1 MHNIIDYL
9 EGIKKNIYFMF
20 VREEITFNDIDNLY
34 NSNIDDLLKKI
45 DSYKDK
51 VLLSIYI
58 NPYLL
63 CNDYLVRIDGFN
75 VDIISRLLIK
85 RYNEEVYEYNTR
97 LMNGDITYI
106 EYCNN
111 IMMLNK
117 LYFTSTM
124 MGSRISKMNEDKI
137 IKKVNRK
144 KEQINLKR

>member
-34 NSNIDDLLKKI
+34 NSNIENLLNKQE
-45 DSYKDK
+45 SYKDK

-75 VDIISRLLIK
+75 IDIISKLLIK
-85 RYNEEVYEYNTR
+85 RYNDEIYEYNTR

-124 MGSRISKMNEDKI
+124 MGSRISKINEDKI
-137 IKKVNRK
+137 IKKVK
-144 KEQINLKR
+144 

>member
-1 MHNIIDYL
+1 MYNIIDNL
-9 EGIKKNIYFMF
+9 EGIKKKIYFMF
-20 VREEITFNDIDNLY
+20 VREEITFDDIDNLY

-45 DSYKDK
+45 DSHKDK
-51 VLLSIYI
+51 LLLSIYI

-85 RYNEEVYEYNTR
+85 RYNEEVYEYNVR
-97 LMNGDITYI
+97 LINGDITYI

-137 IKKVNRK
+137 IQKVK
-144 KEQINLKR
+144 

>member
-1 MHNIIDYL
+1 MYNIIDSL

-20 VREEITFNDIDNLY
+20 VREEITFDDIDNLY

-45 DSYKDK
+45 DSHKDK

-85 RYNEEVYEYNTR
+85 RYNEEVYEYNVR
-97 LMNGDITYI
+97 LINGDLTYM

-111 IMMLNK
+111 IRMLNN

-124 MGSRISKMNEDKI
+124 IGSRISIMNEDKI
-137 IKKVNRK
+137 IQKVK
-144 KEQINLKR
+144 

>member
-1 MHNIIDYL
+1 MYNIIDNL
-9 EGIKKNIYFMF
+9 EGIKKKIYFMF
-20 VREEITFNDIDNLY
+20 VREEITFDDIDNLY

-45 DSYKDK
+45 DSHKDK
-51 VLLSIYI
+51 LLLSIYI

-75 VDIISRLLIK
+75 IDIISKLLIK
-85 RYNEEVYEYNTR
+85 RYNDEIYEYNTR

-117 LYFTSTM
+117 LYFTSTI
-124 MGSRISKMNEDKI
+124 MGSRISKINEDKI
-137 IKKVNRK
+137 IQKVK
-144 KEQINLKR
+144 

>member
-20 VREEITFNDIDNLY
+20 VREEITFDDIDNLY
-34 NSNIDDLLKKI
+34 NSNIDDLLRKI
-45 DSYKDK
+45 DSHKDK
-51 VLLSIYI
+51 LLLSIYI

-97 LMNGDITYI
+97 LINGDITYM
-106 EYCNN
+106 EYYNN
-111 IMMLNK
+111 IMILNK

-137 IKKVNRK
+137 IKKVK
-144 KEQINLKR
+144 

>member
-20 VREEITFNDIDNLY
+20 VREEITFDDIDNLY
-34 NSNIDDLLKKI
+34 NSNIDDLLRKI
-45 DSYKDK
+45 DSHKDK
-51 VLLSIYI
+51 LLLSIYI

-85 RYNEEVYEYNTR
+85 RYNEEVYEYNVR
-97 LMNGDITYI
+97 LINGDLTYI
-106 EYCNN
+106 EYYNN
-111 IMMLNK
+111 IRMLNN

-124 MGSRISKMNEDKI
+124 IGSRISIMNEDKI
-137 IKKVNRK
+137 IEKVK
-144 KEQINLKR
+144 

>member
-75 VDIISRLLIK
+75 IDIISKLLIK
-85 RYNEEVYEYNTR
+85 RYNDEIYEYNTR

-124 MGSRISKMNEDKI
+124 MGSRISKINEDKI
-137 IKKVNRK
+137 IQKVK
-144 KEQINLKR
+144 

>member
-9 EGIKKNIYFMF
+9 EGIKKNVYFMF
-20 VREEITFNDIDNLY
+20 VREEITFDDIDNLY

-75 VDIISRLLIK
+75 IDIISKLLIK
-85 RYNEEVYEYNTR
+85 RYNDEIYEYNTR

-124 MGSRISKMNEDKI
+124 MGSRISKINEDKI
-137 IKKVNRK
+137 IKKVK
-144 KEQINLKR
+144 

>member
-1 MHNIIDYL
+1 MYNIIDSL

-20 VREEITFNDIDNLY
+20 VREEITFDDIDNLY

-45 DSYKDK
+45 DSHKDK

-85 RYNEEVYEYNTR
+85 RYNEEVYEYNVR
-97 LMNGDITYI
+97 LINGDLTYM

-111 IMMLNK
+111 IRMLNN

-124 MGSRISKMNEDKI
+124 IGNRISIMNEDKI
-137 IKKVNRK
+137 IQKVK
-144 KEQINLKR
+144 

>member
-1 MHNIIDYL
+1 MYNIIDNL

-20 VREEITFNDIDNLY
+20 VREEITFDDIDNLY

-45 DSYKDK
+45 DSHKDK
-51 VLLSIYI
+51 LLLSIYI

-75 VDIISRLLIK
+75 IDIISKLLIK
-85 RYNEEVYEYNTR
+85 RYNDEIYEYNTR

-124 MGSRISKMNEDKI
+124 MGSRISKINEDKI
-137 IKKVNRK
+137 IQKVK
-144 KEQINLKR
+144 

>member
-85 RYNEEVYEYNTR
+85 RYNEEVYEYNVR
-97 LMNGDITYI
+97 LINGDLTYI
-106 EYCNN
+106 EYYNN
-111 IMMLNK
+111 IMILNN

-124 MGSRISKMNEDKI
+124 MGSRISKINEDKI
-137 IKKVNRK
+137 IKKVK
-144 KEQINLKR
+144 

>member
-1 MHNIIDYL
+1 MYNIIDNL
-9 EGIKKNIYFMF
+9 EGIKKKIYFMF
-20 VREEITFNDIDNLY
+20 VREEITFDDIDNLY

-45 DSYKDK
+45 DSHKDK
-51 VLLSIYI
+51 LLLSIYI

-85 RYNEEVYEYNTR
+85 RYNEEVYEYNVR
-97 LMNGDITYI
+97 LINGDLTYI

-111 IMMLNK
+111 IMILNN

-124 MGSRISKMNEDKI
+124 IGSRISKINEDKI
-137 IKKVNRK
+137 IQKVK
-144 KEQINLKR
+144 

>member
-75 VDIISRLLIK
+75 IDIISKLLIK
-85 RYNEEVYEYNTR
+85 RYNDEIYEYNTR

-124 MGSRISKMNEDKI
+124 MGSRISKINEDKI
-137 IKKVNRK
+137 IKKVK
-144 KEQINLKR
+144 

>member
-1 MHNIIDYL
+1 MYNIIDNL
-9 EGIKKNIYFMF
+9 EGIKKKIYFMF
-20 VREEITFNDIDNLY
+20 VREEITFDDIDNLY

-45 DSYKDK
+45 DSHKDK
-51 VLLSIYI
+51 LLLSIYI

-85 RYNEEVYEYNTR
+85 RYNEEVYEYNVR
-97 LMNGDITYI
+97 LINGDLTYI

-111 IMMLNK
+111 IMILNN

-124 MGSRISKMNEDKI
+124 IGSRISIMNEDKI
-137 IKKVNRK
+137 IQKVK
-144 KEQINLKR
+144 

>member
-1 MHNIIDYL
+1 MYNIIDNL
-9 EGIKKNIYFMF
+9 EGIKKKIYFMF
-20 VREEITFNDIDNLY
+20 VREEITFDDIDNLY

-45 DSYKDK
+45 DSHKDK
-51 VLLSIYI
+51 LLLSIYI

-85 RYNEEVYEYNTR
+85 RYNEEVYEYNVR
-97 LMNGDITYI
+97 LINGDLTYM

-111 IMMLNK
+111 IMILNN

-124 MGSRISKMNEDKI
+124 IGSRISKINEDKI
-137 IKKVNRK
+137 IQKVK
-144 KEQINLKR
+144 

>member
-20 VREEITFNDIDNLY
+20 VREEITFDDIDNLY
-34 NSNIDDLLKKI
+34 NSNIDDLLRKI
-45 DSYKDK
+45 DSHKDK
-51 VLLSIYI
+51 LLLSIYI

-85 RYNEEVYEYNTR
+85 RYNEEVYEYNVR
-97 LMNGDITYI
+97 LINGDLTYI

-111 IMMLNK
+111 IMILNN
-117 LYFTSTM
+117 LYFTSTI
-124 MGSRISKMNEDKI
+124 MGSRISKINEDKI
-137 IKKVNRK
+137 IQKVK
-144 KEQINLKR
+144 

>member
-1 MHNIIDYL
+1 MYNIIDNL
-9 EGIKKNIYFMF
+9 EGIKKKIYFMF
-20 VREEITFNDIDNLY
+20 VREEITFDDIDNLY

-45 DSYKDK
+45 DSHKDK
-51 VLLSIYI
+51 LLLSIYI

-85 RYNEEVYEYNTR
+85 RYNEEVYEYNVR
-97 LMNGDITYI
+97 LINGDLTYM

-111 IMMLNK
+111 IRMLNN

-124 MGSRISKMNEDKI
+124 IGSRISIMNEDKI
-137 IKKVNRK
+137 IQKVK
-144 KEQINLKR
+144 

>member
-20 VREEITFNDIDNLY
+20 VREEITFDDIDNLY

-45 DSYKDK
+45 DSHKDK
-51 VLLSIYI
+51 LLLSIYI

-75 VDIISRLLIK
+75 IDIISKLLIK
-85 RYNEEVYEYNTR
+85 RYNDEIYEYNTR

-124 MGSRISKMNEDKI
+124 MGSRISKINEDKI
-137 IKKVNRK
+137 IKKVK
-144 KEQINLKR
+144 

>member
-1 MHNIIDYL
+1 MYNIIDNL

-20 VREEITFNDIDNLY
+20 VREEITFDDIDNLY

-45 DSYKDK
+45 DSHKDK
-51 VLLSIYI
+51 LLLSIYI

-85 RYNEEVYEYNTR
+85 RYNEEVYEYNVR
-97 LMNGDITYI
+97 LINGDLTYI
-106 EYCNN
+106 EYYNN
-111 IMMLNK
+111 IMILNN

-124 MGSRISKMNEDKI
+124 MGSRISKINEDKI
-137 IKKVNRK
+137 IEKVK
-144 KEQINLKR
+144 

>member
-1 MHNIIDYL
+1 MYNIIDNL

-20 VREEITFNDIDNLY
+20 VREEITFDDIDNLY
-34 NSNIDDLLKKI
+34 NSNIDDLFKKI
-45 DSYKDK
+45 DSHKDK
-51 VLLSIYI
+51 LLLSIYI

-85 RYNEEVYEYNTR
+85 RYNEEVYEYNVR
-97 LMNGDITYI
+97 LINGDLTYM

-111 IMMLNK
+111 IRMLNN

-124 MGSRISKMNEDKI
+124 IGSRISIMNEDKI
-137 IKKVNRK
+137 IQKVK
-144 KEQINLKR
+144 

>member
-1 MHNIIDYL
+1 MYNIIDSL

-20 VREEITFNDIDNLY
+20 VREEITFDDIDNLY

-45 DSYKDK
+45 DSHKDK
-51 VLLSIYI
+51 LLLSIYI

-85 RYNEEVYEYNTR
+85 RYNEEVYEYNVR
-97 LMNGDITYI
+97 LINGDITYM
-106 EYCNN
+106 EYYNN
-111 IMMLNK
+111 IMILNK

-137 IKKVNRK
+137 IQKVK
-144 KEQINLKR
+144 

>member
-1 MHNIIDYL
+1 MYNIIDNL

-20 VREEITFNDIDNLY
+20 VREEITFDDIDNLY

-45 DSYKDK
+45 DSHKDK
-51 VLLSIYI
+51 LLLSIYI

-85 RYNEEVYEYNTR
+85 RYNEEVYEYNVR
-97 LMNGDITYI
+97 LINGDLTYM

-111 IMMLNK
+111 IRMLNN

-124 MGSRISKMNEDKI
+124 IGSRISIMNEDKI
-137 IKKVNRK
+137 IQKVK
-144 KEQINLKR
+144 

>member
-75 VDIISRLLIK
+75 IDIISKLLIK
-85 RYNEEVYEYNTR
+85 RYNDEIYEYNTR

-111 IMMLNK
+111 IMILNK
-117 LYFTSTM
+117 LYFTSNM
-124 MGSRISKMNEDKI
+124 MVSRISKINEDKI
-137 IKKVNRK
+137 IKKVK
-144 KEQINLKR
+144 

>member
-1 MHNIIDYL
+1 MYNIIDSL

-20 VREEITFNDIDNLY
+20 VREEITFDDIDNLY

-45 DSYKDK
+45 DSHKDK
-51 VLLSIYI
+51 LLLSIYI

-85 RYNEEVYEYNTR
+85 RYNEEVYEYNVR
-97 LMNGDITYI
+97 LINGDLTYM

-111 IMMLNK
+111 IMILNN

-124 MGSRISKMNEDKI
+124 IGSRISKINEDKI
-137 IKKVNRK
+137 IQKVK
-144 KEQINLKR
+144 

>member
-1 MHNIIDYL
+1 MYNIIDSL

-20 VREEITFNDIDNLY
+20 VREEITFDDIDNLY
-34 NSNIDDLLKKI
+34 NSNIDDLLRKI
-45 DSYKDK
+45 DSHKDK
-51 VLLSIYI
+51 LLLSIYI

-85 RYNEEVYEYNTR
+85 RYNEEVYEYNVR
-97 LMNGDITYI
+97 LINGDLTYM

-111 IMMLNK
+111 IRMLNN

-124 MGSRISKMNEDKI
+124 IGSRISIMNEDKI
-137 IKKVNRK
+137 IQKVK
-144 KEQINLKR
+144 

>member
-1 MHNIIDYL
+1 MSFKEKILSKSNSYQHY
-9 EGIKKNIYFMF
+9 KKEN
-20 VREEITFNDIDNLY
+20 EE
-34 NSNIDDLLKKI
+34 LLKKI

-75 VDIISRLLIK
+75 IDIISKLLIK
-85 RYNEEVYEYNTR
+85 RYNDEIYEYNTR

-124 MGSRISKMNEDKI
+124 MGSRISKINEDKI
-137 IKKVNRK
+137 IKKVK
-144 KEQINLKR
+144 

>member
-1 MHNIIDYL
+1 MYNIIDNL
-9 EGIKKNIYFMF
+9 EGIKKKIYFMF
-20 VREEITFNDIDNLY
+20 VREEITFDDIDNLY

-45 DSYKDK
+45 DSHKDK
-51 VLLSIYI
+51 LLLSIYI

-97 LMNGDITYI
+97 LINGDLTYI

-111 IMMLNK
+111 IMILNN
-117 LYFTSTM
+117 LYFTSTI
-124 MGSRISKMNEDKI
+124 MGSRISKINEDKI
-137 IKKVNRK
+137 IQKVK
-144 KEQINLKR
+144 

>member
-1 MHNIIDYL
+1 MYNIIDNL

-20 VREEITFNDIDNLY
+20 VREEITFDDIDNLY

-45 DSYKDK
+45 DSHKDK
-51 VLLSIYI
+51 LLLSIYI

-85 RYNEEVYEYNTR
+85 RYNEEVYEYNVR
-97 LMNGDITYI
+97 LINGDLTYM

-111 IMMLNK
+111 IRMLNN

-124 MGSRISKMNEDKI
+124 IGNRISIMNEDKI
-137 IKKVNRK
+137 IQKVK
-144 KEQINLKR
+144 

>member
-1 MHNIIDYL
+1 MYNIIDSL

-20 VREEITFNDIDNLY
+20 VREEITFDDIDNLY

-45 DSYKDK
+45 DSHKDK
-51 VLLSIYI
+51 LLLSIYI

-85 RYNEEVYEYNTR
+85 RYNEEVYEYNVR
-97 LMNGDITYI
+97 LINGDLTYM

-111 IMMLNK
+111 IRMLNN

-124 MGSRISKMNEDKI
+124 IGSRISIMNEDKI
-137 IKKVNRK
+137 IQKVK
-144 KEQINLKR
+144 

>member
-1 MHNIIDYL
+1 MYNIIDSL

-20 VREEITFNDIDNLY
+20 VREEITFDDIDNLY

-45 DSYKDK
+45 DSHKDK
-51 VLLSIYI
+51 LLLSIYI

-85 RYNEEVYEYNTR
+85 RYNEEVYEYNVR
-97 LMNGDITYI
+97 LINGDLTYI

-111 IMMLNK
+111 IMILNN
-117 LYFTSTM
+117 LYFTSTI
-124 MGSRISKMNEDKI
+124 MGSRISKINEDKI
-137 IKKVNRK
+137 IQKVK
-144 KEQINLKR
+144 

>member
-1 MHNIIDYL
+1 MYNIIDNL
-9 EGIKKNIYFMF
+9 EGIKKKIYFMF
-20 VREEITFNDIDNLY
+20 VREEITFDDIDNLY

-85 RYNEEVYEYNTR
+85 RYNEEVYEYNVR
-97 LMNGDITYI
+97 LINGDLTYM

-111 IMMLNK
+111 IRMLNN

-124 MGSRISKMNEDKI
+124 IGSRISIMNEDKI
-137 IKKVNRK
+137 IQKVK
-144 KEQINLKR
+144 

>member
-1 MHNIIDYL
+1 MYNIIDSL

-20 VREEITFNDIDNLY
+20 VREEITFDDIDNLY

-45 DSYKDK
+45 DSHKDK
-51 VLLSIYI
+51 LLLSIYI

-85 RYNEEVYEYNTR
+85 RYNEEVYEYNVR
-97 LMNGDITYI
+97 LINGDLTYM

-111 IMMLNK
+111 IRMLNN
-117 LYFTSTM
+117 LYFNSTII
-124 MGSRISKMNEDKI
+124 GSRISIMNEDKI
-137 IKKVNRK
+137 IQKVK
-144 KEQINLKR
+144 